1 MLDHQERLVAQRGA
15 VQRLERGG
23 QRHALTIGWVN
34 KKKVVGGEVAGG
46 RPQPLK
52 GIGADHVAL
61 LGEAGCDQIL
71 GHDVSTASVAFH
83 KCCPRGAAR
92 ECLDAKRTG
101 AGEQIHD
108 TRTAYAVADD
118 VEQGLAHQ

>member
-1 MLDHQERLVAQRGA
+1 MLDDEQGLVAQWGA
-15 VQRLERGG
+15 IERQERRG
-23 QRHALTIGWVN
+23 QRRALSVWWVN
-34 KKKVVGGEVAGG
+34 KKKVVGGEVAAG
-46 RPQPLK
+46 RPQPLN
-52 GIGADHVAL
+52 GVGADHVAL

-71 GHDVSTASVAFH
+71 GHDVSTASVALH

-92 ECLDAKRTG
+92 ESLNAKRAS
-101 AGEQIHD
+101 AGEQVQY